1 MIIIKVTKM
10 SAGWAH
16 RVVRTINNH
25 DDNHHDVSI
34 IIIIMVTDH
43 NKIAG
48 WTHRVV
54 RTRHSYSFC
63 NWFPVQVDLFKMKK
77 KCCFLPQLTILSSIN
92 YFVLN

>member
-1 MIIIKVTKM
+1 MMIDHHKLTKM
-10 SAGWAH
+10 YTGWTH
-16 RVVRTINNH
+16 RVVRSINNH

-34 IIIIMVTDH
+34 KIIIMVTDH

-63 NWFPVQVDLFKMKK
+63 NWLPVQVDLFKMKK
-77 KCCFLPQLTILSSIN
+77 EMLLSSSTN